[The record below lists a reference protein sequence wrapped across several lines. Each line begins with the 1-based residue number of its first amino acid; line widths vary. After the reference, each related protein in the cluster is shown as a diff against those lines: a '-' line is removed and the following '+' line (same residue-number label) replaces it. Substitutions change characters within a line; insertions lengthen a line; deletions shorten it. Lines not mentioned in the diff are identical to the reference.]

1 MTVTGHPLRFGYF
14 LVPLADRPA
23 LTARIADGWV
33 PSFRGDFAATADM
46 TRRLEDAAAAA
57 DRDLGEIRRVLN
69 VSGTVTDGPS
79 SGPLDGPVDQWV
91 DELGELAGEQGFD
104 TFVFDNDDLD
114 QLKSIS
120 GSEFEVVNTGPVH
133 Q

>member
-57 DRDLGEIRRVLN
+57 DRDPGEIRRVLN

-79 SGPLDGPVDQWV
+79 SGPLDGPVDRWV

-104 TFVFDNDDLD
+104 TFVFDNDDLG
-114 QLKSIS
+114 QLDR
-120 GSEFEVVNTGPVH
+120 FAREVVPALREAMA
-133 Q
+133 